1 MHVRRNNRVARGSR
15 QVIEEMTREILKKLH
30 VRVVQIL
37 HLIIDFVIPENG
49 TKIRLDTTNLKLS
62 GNNIGIKRAREIAE
76 LKKKRF
82 LVTTHA
88 IAGYVF
94 NKRKR
99 EKMLK
104 NRTSA
109 KHLSISLCCQLDR
122 CDVKNQYGRSDVTC
136 IAILCAV

>member
-1 MHVRRNNRVARGSR
+1 MRRNNRVARGSR

-76 LKKKRF
+76 LKKKDF
-82 LVTTHA
+82 LLLLMRSLAMFLT
-88 IAGYVF
+88 
-94 NKRKR
+94 R
-99 EKMLK
+99 EKEKKCLK
-104 NRTSA
+104 TEP
-109 KHLSISLCCQLDR
+109 QL
-122 CDVKNQYGRSDVTC
+122 NT
-136 IAILCAV
+136 